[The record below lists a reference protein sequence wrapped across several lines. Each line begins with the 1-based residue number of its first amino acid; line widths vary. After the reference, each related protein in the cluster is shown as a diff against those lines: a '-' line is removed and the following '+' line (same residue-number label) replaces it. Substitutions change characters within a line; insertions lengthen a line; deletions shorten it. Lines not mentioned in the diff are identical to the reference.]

1 MGDGVKSPTVLT
13 HMKITLLTSALAAI
27 VGFAFIGAPVIASAQ
42 TATSATAPA
51 APSTAPK
58 TKEKKKSDYTQIPKG
73 AKISAI
79 DASSVTLNGD
89 LKLAIAADT
98 GFQVNK
104 KTATAADF
112 AVGDVV
118 TGSYKTAA
126 DGTNTAHNLRKKSTA
141 AATPAQK

>member
-1 MGDGVKSPTVLT
+1 
-13 HMKITLLTSALAAI
+13 MKINLLTSALAAI
-27 VGFAFIGAPVIASAQ
+27 VGLAFIGAPVTASAQ
-42 TATSATAPA
+42 TSTNATAPA

-58 TKEKKKSDYTQIPKG
+58 VKEKKKSDYTQIPKG

-79 DASSVTLNGD
+79 DATSVTLTTAKGD
-89 LKLAIAADT
+89 VKLALAADT
-98 GFQVNK
+98 GFEVNK

-126 DGTNTAHNLRKKSTA
+126 DGTNTAHNLRKKTEA
-141 AATPAQK
+141 AKK